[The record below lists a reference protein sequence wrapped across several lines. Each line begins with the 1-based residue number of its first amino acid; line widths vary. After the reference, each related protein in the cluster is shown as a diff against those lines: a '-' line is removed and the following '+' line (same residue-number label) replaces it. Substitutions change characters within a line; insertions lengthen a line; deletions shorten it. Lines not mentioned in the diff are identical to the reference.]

1 MNEGCCPSLKT
12 LSISYWSVTQLHRSE
27 ARCVYNLLSSEASL
41 NYFTFICAYSSHTF
55 LDRSNLIF
63 MPLTMLFMPPVFFFF
78 LPHFMMYHW
87 FRPVRIRHNVALLF
101 KDWAFLFC
109 SSWCSYFPSLLCLFN
124 IIPQV
129 LDSLKHIYNEGVT
142 IEKPQVLSP

>member
-1 MNEGCCPSLKT
+1 MNEDCCPSLKT

-63 MPLTMLFMPPVFFFF
+63 MPLTMLFMPPVFFFCPILWCIIDSDQWELGTM
-78 LPHFMMYHW
+78 LPCYS
-87 FRPVRIRHNVALLF
+87 RIELSCFALA
-101 KDWAFLFC
+101 D
-109 SSWCSYFPSLLCLFN
+109 
-124 IIPQV
+124 V
-129 LDSLKHIYNEGVT
+129 LISRLSFVYLKLSLK
-142 IEKPQVLSP
+142 S